1 MKSAI
6 ITLLVLAS
14 LYSCTKESDEVA
26 ETFEYTGEWELVKMT
41 GSANGS
47 VYTGADMAWQETYII
62 NDDET
67 FTKTRVTEDTTI
79 IVSGTYSFA
88 EDGLLDESESNVLRY
103 INFIH
108 DTKNNITG
116 SCYSKSST
124 ENLYFNADNKL
135 ISTWEAC
142 DGPGLEY
149 MKK

>member
-1 MKSAI
+1 MKKI
-6 ITLLVLAS
+6 LLLLVLLAS
-14 LYSCTKESDEVA
+14 IYSCTKESDDVA
-26 ETFEYTGEWELVKMT
+26 ANLDYSGKWVLIKMT
-41 GSANGS
+41 GSWTGS
-47 VYTGADMAWQETYII
+47 VDTGSEMAWQETYII
-62 NDDET
+62 NDDDT

-108 DTKNNITG
+108 DTDNNIIG
-116 SCYSKSST
+116 SCYSKRTT